1 MASAWLVG
9 QGSDQAFPPFV
20 TRWQANTLHFRQ
32 TWPYVGR
39 WGKPTAVQAVKDAYE
54 GFKALI
60 VRKFAKSST
69 PLKAVVEKPTSET
82 RQSAL
87 KEELADA
94 HADRDAEILSA
105 LQQLT
110 ATLKQYAPQS
120 VAHLSAIVS
129 GGINVQGGTYQG
141 PVSIAGGNSTIQ
153 SGGGAVAQGPV
164 NTGGGAFVGRDQVI
178 NNITL
183 HSIDQVDDLAAV
195 LKASIAQLVA
205 NPEPDALDAL
215 AVVLDEIS
223 KLYQLID
230 TELTRYLSLS
240 FDDPQQVPRDRAVL
254 LSLDGGQIS
263 ARAAEA
269 RGHCEKIS
277 RIYSSRLRPW
287 FQARLA
293 PDAMDRVER
302 SFGVL
307 ASSDADMSYAI
318 NLLAQWLSQK
328 ASQTLNLVDAGDIAG
343 ARRRVKDARLDCQSM
358 RQKLASTISTMR
370 DIQAE
375 LLRLAS

>member
-1 MASAWLVG
+1 MDPISAMVAALV
-9 QGSDQAFPPFV
+9 A
-20 TRWQANTLHFRQ
+20 AAAEAA
-32 TWPYVGR
+32 
-39 WGKPTAVQAVKDAYE
+39 KPTAVQAVKDAYE

-69 PLKAVVEKPTSET
+69 PLQAVEEKPTSET

-120 VAHLSAIVS
+120 VAHLSAVVS

-141 PVSIAGGNSTIQ
+141 PVSIAGGNTTIQ
-153 SGGGAVAQGPV
+153 SGGGAVVHGPV

-183 HSIDQVDDLAAV
+183 HSIDQVDDLASV

-205 NPEPDALDAL
+205 NPEPDALDAM

-254 LSLDGGQIS
+254 LSLDGGKIS

-277 RIYSSRLRPW
+277 RIYSTRLRPW

-307 ASSDADMSYAI
+307 ASSDTDMSYAI
-318 NLLAQWLSQK
+318 SQLAQWLSQK
-328 ASQTLNLVDAGDIAG
+328 ASQTLNLVDTGDIAG
-343 ARRRVKDARLDCQSM
+343 AQRMVKDARLDCQSM
-358 RQKLASTISTMR
+358 RQKLASTISAMR

>member
-1 MASAWLVG
+1 MDPISAIVAALVAG
-9 QGSDQAFPPFV
+9 AAEAA
-20 TRWQANTLHFRQ
+20 R
-32 TWPYVGR
+32 
-39 WGKPTAVQAVKDAYE
+39 PTAVQAVKDAYE

-60 VRKFAKSST
+60 VRKFSRSST
-69 PLKAVVEKPTSET
+69 PLQGVEERPTSES

-94 HADRDAEILSA
+94 GADRDTEVSSA
-105 LQQLT
+105 LQNLI
-110 ATLKQYAPQS
+110 ATLRQHAPQS
-120 VAHLSAIVS
+120 VAHLTATVS
-129 GGINVQGGTYQG
+129 GGINVQGGTFQG
-141 PVSIAGGNSTIQ
+141 PVSIAGGNTTIQ
-153 SGGGAVAQGPV
+153 SGGGAVVQAAV
-164 NTGGGAFVGRDQVI
+164 NTGGGTFVGRDQVI

-183 HSIDQVDDLAAV
+183 HSVDQVVDLAAV
-195 LKASIAQLVA
+195 LKASMAQLA
-205 NPEPDALDAL
+205 SNPEPDALDAM

-240 FDDPQQVPRDRAVL
+240 FDDPQQMPRDRAVL

-263 ARAAEA
+263 ARAMEA

-277 RIYSSRLRPW
+277 RIYASRLRPW

-293 PDAMDRVER
+293 PDASGRVEHA
-302 SFGVL
+302 FGIL
-307 ASSDADMSYAI
+307 AASDADMSYAI
-318 NLLAQWLSQK
+318 HLLAQWLSQK
-328 ASQTLNLVDAGDIAG
+328 ASQTLNLVDAEDITG
-343 ARRRVKDARLDCQSM
+343 ARRMVKDARLDCQNM

-375 LLRLAS
+375 LLRLAP